1 MLNFNQNIKILI
13 FISLFLS
20 LSAVIVAQPA
30 EHARERIEML
40 KKLRLL
46 EILNLKENEADKF
59 LVRYNTSE
67 QAIKD
72 KQNNLDLAGD
82 ELELSL
88 RANSNEKEIIEK
100 TNKMLQ
106 SQKELQDAMTKK
118 YDTMK
123 EVLAPKDF
131 AKYVIFEKRFV
142 ERLRKLI
149 MDKAKSGDASEQDD
163 DFLPPKRKNKQ
174 R

>member
-1 MLNFNQNIKILI
+1 MLSFNYNIKK
-13 FISLFLS
+13 FIYLSLFFALCTG
-20 LSAVIVAQPA
+20 LTAQPA

-40 KKLRLL
+40 KKMKLL

-59 LVRYNTSE
+59 LVKYNSTE
-67 QAIKD
+67 QTIKE
-72 KQNNLDLAGD
+72 KQKNLDLAAD
-82 ELELSL
+82 ELGLSL
-88 RANSNEKEIIEK
+88 RANANEKEIIEK

-106 SQKELQDAMTKK
+106 NQKELQDAMTKK
-118 YDTMK
+118 YEVMK

-149 MDKAKSGDASEQDD
+149 MDKAKGGAGPDD
-163 DFLPPKRKNKQ
+163 GDFLPPKRRNKMK
-174 R
+174 